1 MKICVVGSGYVGLVA
16 GACLADLGNEVICV
30 DQDADKIKMLKK
42 GQIPFYE
49 PGLEDLVHRN
59 AREERLCFGHD
70 LSAAVKEAEV
80 IFLAVGTP
88 PGETGEADLTQV
100 EAAVKEIAR
109 SLDGYKVIVNKST
122 VPIGTGDRV
131 AQILREFKK
140 PSAEFD
146 VVSNPEFL
154 REGSAIFDF
163 MRPDRIVIGSS
174 SPRAAQIMEE
184 IYSSLEGVTIV
195 HTDVRSAEMVKYTA
209 NAILAT
215 KISFINEI
223 ANLCERLGA
232 NIKEVAK
239 IVGMDRRIGPDFLYA
254 GLGYG
259 GSCLPKDT
267 KALIHMSEQAH
278 YDFLIL
284 KAVDTVNQK
293 QWLLAV
299 EKAKKLLGPLAGK
312 VIGILGLS
320 FKPNT
325 DDMREAP
332 AIKIIA
338 ELQKEGVRIRAYDP
352 VAMEASKAW
361 IRDVTYCQGILETA
375 KGADALVIATEWK
388 QFKMMELGKI
398 KSLMRTPVII
408 DGRNIFSKK
417 KMKEL
422 GFIYAGI
429 GR

>member
-59 AREERLCFGHD
+59 AREGRLCFGSD

-100 EAAVKEIAR
+100 DAAVKEIAR

-332 AIKIIA
+332 AVKIIA

>member
-1 MKICVVGSGYVGLVA
+1 MKICVIGSGYVGLVA

-30 DQDADKIKMLKK
+30 DHEAEKVNMLRK

-49 PGLEDLVHRN
+49 PGLEDLVRRS
-59 AREERLCFGHD
+59 AQEERLSFSTD
-70 LSAAVKEAEV
+70 LPAAVAQAQV
-80 IFLAVGTP
+80 IYLAVGTP
-88 PGETGEADLTQV
+88 PKDTGEADLSYV

-109 SLDGYKVIVNKST
+109 SAEGYKIIVNKST
-122 VPIGTGDRV
+122 VPIGTGERV
-131 AQILREFKK
+131 AQLLREHKK
-140 PSAEFD
+140 PQAEFD

-184 IYSSLEGVTIV
+184 IYASLESVPVV

-209 NAILAT
+209 NAMLAT

-223 ANLCERLGA
+223 ANLCERMGA

-239 IVGMDRRIGPDFLYA
+239 IVGMDRRIGPEFLYA

-267 KALIHMSEQAH
+267 KALICMAQEAG
-278 YDFLIL
+278 YDFRIL
-284 KAVDTVNQK
+284 KAVDAVNRE
-293 QWLLAV
+293 QWMMAV
-299 EKAKKLLGPLAGK
+299 EKAKKLLGPLKGK
-312 VIGILGLS
+312 VIGVLGLS

-332 AIKIIA
+332 SIKLVA
-338 ELQKEGVRIRAYDP
+338 ALQQEGAQVRAYDP
-352 VAMEASKAW
+352 AAMEASKPW
-361 IRDVTYCQGILETA
+361 FNDLTYCQGALETA
-375 KGADALVIATEWK
+375 KGADALIIVTEWK
-388 QFKMMELGKI
+388 QFKKMELGKV
-398 KSLMRTPVII
+398 KTLMRTPVII

-422 GFIYAGI
+422 GFVYAGI

>member
-16 GACLADLGNEVICV
+16 GACLADLGNEVICI
-30 DQDADKIKMLKK
+30 DQDQEKISLLKK
-42 GQIPFYE
+42 GQIPFFE

-59 AREERLCFGHD
+59 VQEGRLNFGAD
-70 LSAAVKEAEV
+70 LSAAVVEAEV
-80 IFLAVGTP
+80 IYLAVGTP
-88 PGETGEADLTQV
+88 PKDTGEADLSYI

-109 SLDGYKVIVNKST
+109 AMNGYKIIVNKST

-140 PSAEFD
+140 PEAEFD

-154 REGSAIFDF
+154 REGAAIFDF

-184 IYSSLEGVTIV
+184 IYSSLEGAKIV

-209 NAILAT
+209 NAMLAT

-223 ANLCERLGA
+223 ANLCEKMGA

-239 IVGMDRRIGPDFLYA
+239 IVGMDRRIGPEFLYA

-267 KALIHMSEQAH
+267 KALIHMANNTG
-278 YDFLIL
+278 YDFRIL
-284 KAVDTVNQK
+284 KAVEAVNQN
-293 QWLLAV
+293 QWFQAV
-299 EKAKKLLGPLAGK
+299 EKAKKLLGPLKGK
-312 VIGILGLS
+312 TIGILGLA

-332 AIKIIA
+332 SIKLVA
-338 ELQKEGVRIRAYDP
+338 ELQKEGVSIKAYDP
-352 VAMEASKAW
+352 AAMETSKPW
-361 IRDVTYCQGILETA
+361 MKDITYCQGILETA
-375 KGADALVIATEWK
+375 KGADALVIVTEWK
-388 QFKMMELGKI
+388 QFKMMELGKV
-398 KSLMRTPVII
+398 KTLMRTPVII
-408 DGRNIFSKK
+408 DGRNMFSKK